1 MTDDEVFALL
11 CGREEAAAAALAV
24 DARDALLVAKGGE
37 PFALR
42 TAIGSDVVRFR
53 RAVRA
58 EAAALYAVEPS
69 GTDDTERGE
78 KAGDYVAKAWGDG
91 ADGAAAVERVFA
103 ATADVAAYEVF
114 DAWND
119 EAERAIAALV
129 EADAAAEARGRW
141 NTQRDKVVCPDCKK
155 LDRKLSG
162 SDGKFDLPGGA
173 RGRPPLHKHC
183 RCFVVAAKKSEGN
196 EEMSMNGKQA
206 LELVSREGAL
216 ALKAIRQTEREV
228 DFVASTDAVDSY
240 GDVVDQASWQLSHY
254 LENPVVLYGH
264 QSRDL
269 PIGKASNVGVRNGRL
284 EATVRFASAEANP
297 MAEQVWKLVQEGILR
312 AVSVGFL
319 PVEGRYEMRGGDEVF
334 VWRSPILKE
343 ISVVPVPANP
353 EALAK
358 MKSAFRQ
365 KQAGAAL
372 RKLSAADTSDPTD
385 ITCGWEC
392 TSCGEKT
399 RRIPRAAGDES
410 AVFCASKSC
419 VEKNLRASAEYVRD
433 AYAIPGKS
441 GWSLG
446 DAITSAQFNGPP
458 GGGSAA
464 TNKSHPAAAL
474 PANTNPTSG
483 SATKKETSMDLAEA
497 LKIIETKSTEIG
509 TLTAGAKDLEKQLA
523 AVNAEKAAAETQLE
537 GARAKLATLETE
549 KGALVTQNAA
559 LVAERDAS
567 NAKLAEVEAK
577 SHELEV
583 DALVGVKIGANEK
596 DAFLK
601 LRKVNPELFTD
612 MVAQRA
618 DLGLMLGKSITAD
631 GNDGKKG
638 AAKAGASATV
648 DAANEVFKA

>member
-1 MTDDEVFALL
+1 MTEDEVFTLLLGYEADAAVGLAVITRAAILETKMAGVALDAL
-11 CGREEAAAAALAV
+11 AEKIGASVIVRRAIIRMAAAHLGGFPPSKAD
-24 DARDALLVAKGGE
+24 DA
-37 PFALR
+37 
-42 TAIGSDVVRFR
+42 
-53 RAVRA
+53 
-58 EAAALYAVEPS
+58 
-69 GTDDTERGE
+69 ERGE
-78 KAGDYVAKAWGDG
+78 KAGAYVAKAFYDS
-91 ADGAAAVERVFA
+91 APEAALESALEAAAV
-103 ATADVAAYEVF
+103 VASYEIF

-119 EAERAIAALV
+119 EVGRGIEAL
-129 EADAAAEARGRW
+129 ADEKKRGRW
-141 NTQRDKVVCPDCKK
+141 NTQRDKVVCAECKK

-162 SDGKFDLPGGA
+162 GDGNFDLPGGR

-183 RCFVVAAKKSEGN
+183 RCFVVVTDKSDSSEGN
-196 EEMSMNGKQA
+196 EEEMNGKQA

-433 AYAIPGKS
+433 AYAIPGN
-441 GWSLG
+441 GW
-446 DAITSAQFNGPP
+446 SAQFNGPP